1 MNIHELARPDG
12 QSEPIG
18 AAPEAADCGQ
28 AGGEVSASAGLDG
41 AGAYSEP
48 CDCCALW
55 GKGGRVRIGLLIV
68 AAVAMVAVLVWGF
81 SITG

>member
-1 MNIHELARPDG
+1 MNVHELARPVG
-12 QSEPIG
+12 QPEPID
-18 AAPEAADCGQ
+18 AAPEGADWGR
-28 AGGEVSASAGLDG
+28 AEGKGDASAGLDG

-48 CDCCALW
+48 CCCCALW